1 MLLRDLAVR
10 TVQFNAEPSRSSTG
24 DRTEYFRIYN
34 ERRAQDPVLREQW
47 RAASKRYRQRAKTT
61 K

>member
-10 TVQFNAEPSRSSTG
+10 TVQFNSEPIRASRS
-24 DRTEYFRIYN
+24 DRSEYFRIYN
-34 ERRAQDPVLREQW
+34 EQRAQDPALREQW
-47 RAASKRYRQRAKTT
+47 RAASKRYRQRQKTT